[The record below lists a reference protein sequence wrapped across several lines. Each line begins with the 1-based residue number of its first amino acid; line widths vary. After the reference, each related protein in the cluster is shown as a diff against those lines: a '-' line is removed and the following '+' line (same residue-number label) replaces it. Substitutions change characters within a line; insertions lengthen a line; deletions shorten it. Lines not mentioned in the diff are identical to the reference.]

1 MKPLLNGWLGGY
13 DEKTKTYLC
22 FIDPIESLKPKL
34 IHVREVDPK
43 KEKKEKEEAAVLSCL
58 ECDRPVIPKLKVC
71 KEHYLKRRD
80 NEDKRIEKNR
90 LAQQEFRKAINK
102 PDINPSAVDN
112 AKSRALWEHIRKM
125 KKIRDNE

>member
-1 MKPLLNGWLGGY
+1 MKPRDFWLGGY
-13 DEKTKTYLC
+13 QEKSKTYIA
-22 FIDPIESLKPKL
+22 FEDPIESLKSKL

-43 KEKKEKEEAAVLSCL
+43 KEKKEKEEAAAVLSCL

-71 KEHYLKRRD
+71 KEHYLKRKD

-90 LAQQEFRKAINK
+90 LVQQEFRKAINK